1 LDKKTSRLVI
11 VSMAPGSLLENVG
24 LVGRPEQ
31 VGGLRLD
38 GEPVRLDLDGQLAA
52 PQALG
57 HEVVGQLES
66 IL

>member
-1 LDKKTSRLVI
+1 
-11 VSMAPGSLLENVG
+11 MAPGSLLENVG